1 MSHLISWKN
10 KSNRLPLLLLGA
22 RQVGKTYLLQE
33 FAATEFEDSIYI
45 NLERDQAI
53 NSLFEEDLDPR
64 RILSEIEYTYNK
76 KITPR
81 RTLIIFDEIQMNMKA
96 ITALKYFNEE
106 VPEYQIVGAGS
117 LLGVA
122 LSREDY
128 SFPVGKMELLHL
140 YPFTFDEF
148 LMGMNED
155 MLLQRIEESFHSL
168 KKIPDGIHTRS
179 LELYRRY
186 LFVGGMPASIN
197 HYLDVGADLL
207 VFDRSIQENIINA
220 YIADMSKYTSSS
232 EVMKVQAIYRSI
244 PKQLA
249 SDNKKFKYSV
259 VEKGSKATT
268 FNTSIEWLLLS
279 RMALECQMIN
289 RPEIPLSAYVESKH
303 FKLYM
308 SDVGLLMNMTRTPFN
323 ILTNQHE
330 HNLFKGAITENYV
343 AQQLQACDNPLY
355 YWKST
360 THEVDFILQDQEQ
373 IIPIE
378 VKASS
383 NTRSRSL
390 MEYIRKYN
398 PDYAIRLSTKNF
410 GYQDKIRSIPLYS
423 THLLANLLKG

>member
-1 MSHLISWKN
+1 
-10 KSNRLPLLLLGA
+10 
-22 RQVGKTYLLQE
+22 
-33 FAATEFEDSIYI
+33 
-45 NLERDQAI
+45 
-53 NSLFEEDLDPR
+53 
-64 RILSEIEYTYNK
+64 
-76 KITPR
+76 
-81 RTLIIFDEIQMNMKA
+81 
-96 ITALKYFNEE
+96 
-106 VPEYQIVGAGS
+106 
-117 LLGVA
+117 
-122 LSREDY
+122 
-128 SFPVGKMELLHL
+128 
-140 YPFTFDEF
+140 
-148 LMGMNED
+148 
-155 MLLQRIEESFHSL
+155 
-168 KKIPDGIHTRS
+168 
-179 LELYRRY
+179 
-186 LFVGGMPASIN
+186 MPASIN
-197 HYLDVGADLL
+197 HYLDVDSDLL

-220 YIADMSKYTSSS
+220 YIADMSKYTSNS

-259 VEKGSKATT
+259 VEKGSKAAT
-268 FNTSIEWLLLS
+268 FSTSIEWLLLS
-279 RMALECQMIN
+279 RMGLVCQMIN

-343 AQQLQACDNPLY
+343 AQQLQAGGNPLY

-378 VKASS
+378 VKTSS

-390 MEYIRKYN
+390 MEYMRKYN

-410 GYQDKIRSIPLYS
+410 GYQGKIRAIPLYS
-423 THLLANLLKG
+423 THLLPNLLKG